1 MSTSPNTLKFQY
13 EKLDMIKAQLEIAFP
28 NEPIKPSDLPA
39 DIYYKAGQA
48 SVVLFINQLL
58 EEDDVH

>member
-1 MSTSPNTLKFQY
+1 MSTSPNTLNLNSIDKMVARVV
-13 EKLDMIKAQLEIAFP
+13 EAFP
-28 NEPIKPSDLPA
+28 SDPIKPSDLPA

-48 SVVLFINQLL
+48 SVVLYILQLL